1 MENNVIDLTKKM
13 MEESNFGIVSCKHGA
28 GMAVACKGNP
38 PQIAFAIALLIKN
51 LHEEG
56 KVPLKE
62 FGSMINDA
70 MAVMLEEGVKI

>member
-13 MEESNFGIVSCKHGA
+13 MEESSFGIVSCKHDSGI
-28 GMAVACKGNP
+28 AVAVKGNP

-70 MAVMLEEGVKI
+70 MAMMLEEGVKI